1 MLNKIKNLF
10 NRNSVEALLS
20 ESKSILNVFN
30 KTVVELEIVNC
41 QIEEE
46 IINKTVIIDTLTLE
60 NKQLTDLKES
70 NDKVVTKINEFL
82 K

>member
-1 MLNKIKNLF
+1 MNINKIKNLF

-30 KTVVELEIVNC
+30 KTVLDLEIVNC

-46 IINKTVIIDTLTLE
+46 IINKTVIIDTLLI
-60 NKQLTDLKES
+60 LMF
-70 NDKVVTKINEFL
+70 KVCQ
-82 K
+82 